1 MKPPKNIILSRTD
14 GIGDMVLMLPMA
26 GVLKAYFPGI
36 KIAVLGKS
44 YTKAL
49 VDACVWV
56 DEFIDARDFFEKD
69 ITVCGERPE
78 VFINVR
84 TEKQA
89 AHRAKKLR
97 IPVRIG
103 TKSRLYHWTTCNR
116 LVKLSR
122 RSSDL
127 HEVQLNMK
135 LLKPLGIV
143 NKYSTAELQEFY
155 GLERLQPLQ
164 ENNATLIRD
173 GKYNLII
180 HPKSQGS
187 SREWPIGHFAELINM
202 LDEERFNI
210 FLSGVEKEIPFLEEI
225 LSRLTRPVISLGGKM
240 PLDQFLPFI
249 KACDGILANAT
260 GPVHLGAALGVD
272 AFGLYPPI
280 RPIHPGRWAPLGPGA
295 QVFVHDKSCKDCRNS
310 KDHCRCMEQIQPSL
324 IKAALE
330 KAADKK
336 FNTGT
341 NPTT

>member
-1 MKPPKNIILSRTD
+1 MNAPRNIILSRTD

-26 GVLKAYFPGI
+26 GVLKAHFPET
-36 KIAVLGKS
+36 KIAVLGKA

-56 DEFIDARDFFEKD
+56 DEFIEVRDFFKKD
-69 ITVCGERPE
+69 ITVCGEKPA

-84 TEKQA
+84 TEKA
-89 AHRAKKLR
+89 AARRAKKNG

-122 RSSDL
+122 KNSDL
-127 HEVQLNMK
+127 HEVQLNLK
-135 LLKPLGIV
+135 LLKPLGID
-143 NKYSTAELQEFY
+143 KEFSTEELQDLY
-155 GLERLQPLQ
+155 GLKKLQPLQ
-164 ENNATLIRD
+164 EKNQVLIRAD
-173 GKYNLII
+173 RYNLII

-187 SREWPIGHFAELINM
+187 SREWPINHFAALINM
-202 LDEERFNI
+202 LEEERFNI
-210 FLSGVEKEIPFLEEI
+210 FLSGVEKEIPFLKEI
-225 LSRLTRPVISLGGKM
+225 MSRLTRPVISLGGHM

-260 GPVHLGAALGVD
+260 GPLHLGAALGAD

-295 QVFVHDKSCKDCRNS
+295 QVFVYDKDCNDCKNT
-310 KDHCRCMEQIQPSL
+310 KDQCRCMDRIQPSL

-330 KAADKK
+330 KAAEKK
-336 FNTGT
+336 RSGG
-341 NPTT
+341 